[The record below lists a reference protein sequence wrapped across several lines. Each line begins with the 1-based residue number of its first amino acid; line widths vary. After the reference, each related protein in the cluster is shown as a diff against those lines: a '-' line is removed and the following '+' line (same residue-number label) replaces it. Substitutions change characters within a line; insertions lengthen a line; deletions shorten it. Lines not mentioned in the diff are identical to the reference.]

1 MADSPVFEWL
11 GHALAETTS
20 LSTLEAR
27 GTVRL
32 ALKSA
37 GLDPARLDARQA
49 EVVLRQ
55 VLPRELEVRGIA
67 GAAELCEALAGQVP
81 SQASGGAEGDSPEA
95 VFARLGR

>member
-1 MADSPVFEWL
+1 VKDSPVFEWL
-11 GHALAETTS
+11 SHALTETTP

-55 VLPRELEVRGIA
+55 VMPRELEVRGVE

-81 SQASGGAEGDSPEA
+81 HDGAAGAEGDSPEA